1 MVEGVFA
8 AREVAQ
14 KRERLMKLIY
24 LLCSIVSCLP
34 VGERR
39 GRRSGRADERPAIQE
54 GCQCLLQII
63 ALTLS
68 SLFLKFKTNVLI

>member
-14 KRERLMKLIY
+14 KRERLRKLIY

-39 GRRSGRADERPAIQE
+39 GRKGRKVDLEEQMKDQQYKRDVNVRSR
-54 GCQCLLQII
+54 
-63 ALTLS
+63 S
-68 SLFLKFKTNVLI
+68 

>member
-14 KRERLMKLIY
+14 KRERLRKSIH
-24 LLCSIVSCLP
+24 LLCPIGSCLP

-39 GRRSGRADERPAIQE
+39 GRRVDLEEQMKDQQYKKDVIIQ
-54 GCQCLLQII
+54 
-63 ALTLS
+63 S
-68 SLFLKFKTNVLI
+68 RS